1 MFAALPIRFR
11 KGVSSQSER
20 RLKKIVAEGDLYYSP
35 MPFITILNVCG
46 SPNPLQ
52 ERSCCWVPMDAHGCF
67 SFTAL
72 LNVLPLSYAFCRS
85 PSPLGSEFPLRG
97 LALISSKSI
106 YRPFTALLYVL
117 LLSHAF
123 DSYPKCL
130 LLSQSAPGNE
140 FPPKASGD

>member
-1 MFAALPIRFR
+1 MFAALSIRFR

-20 RLKKIVAEGDLYYSP
+20 RFKKIVAEGDLYYSP

-97 LALISSKSI
+97 LRLISSKSI
-106 YRPFTALLYVL
+106 YRPFTALLYIL
-117 LLSHAF
+117 LFSYAFYCSPSPIGTEFPLRGSGRKLLS
-123 DSYPKCL
+123 
-130 LLSQSAPGNE
+130 
-140 FPPKASGD
+140 